1 MTSDISGNI
10 SCRSVFPLTHTTQLF
25 FNNCW
30 SKICTMR
37 QVHFFDLASRDR
49 VYPHHVVSNGHFE
62 AQLLLARAWKSN
74 MEFFVTDSALSE
86 FLSALNGTTSCAQ
99 VPSRTTPIVPIV
111 MDLRLNPL
119 FLMLNWLTSHRSQF
133 RLPRELRQTT
143 PV

>member
-1 MTSDISGNI
+1 
-10 SCRSVFPLTHTTQLF
+10 
-25 FNNCW
+25 
-30 SKICTMR
+30 MR
-37 QVHFFDLASRDR
+37 QVHLFDLASRDR

-74 MEFFVTDSALSE
+74 MEFFVMCFQHHITDSALSE

-119 FLMLNWLTSHRSQF
+119 FLMLNWLTSHDLESH
-133 RLPRELRQTT
+133 RLNTLG
-143 PV
+143 